1 MQNIGYG
8 HMTRSSENLDQLESK
23 ISQLQSD
30 FSKSSNTRLS
40 LPFSKNTQKLN
51 CAQEVLNHFHLGDLL
66 HKMAYIKGESRHIFF
81 DYLIFKTFAHPS
93 IYDTILDHVVAL
105 SQFCIQTHGRYNIH
119 INIKSFTVTAAQ
131 RYNDLILKFFSICL
145 QKDSIMV
152 KNLDNIYIYNS
163 PKMFESIT
171 RIFSNFID
179 DEIQS
184 KIIHVKETF

>member
-30 FSKSSNTRLS
+30 FSKNSNSFLP

-66 HKMAYIKGESRHIFF
+66 HKMAYIKDGSRHIFF
-81 DYLIFKTFAHPS
+81 DYLLFKTFAHPS
-93 IYDTILDHVVAL
+93 IYDMILDHVLLL
-105 SQFCIQTHGRYNIH
+105 SQNCIQVHGRYDIH
-119 INIKSFTVTAAQ
+119 INLKSFTPTAAQ
-131 RYNDLILKFFSICL
+131 RYNDLIVKFFSICL

-152 KNLDNIYIYNS
+152 KMLDNIYIYNS
-163 PKMFESIT
+163 PKMFEAIT
-171 RIFSNFID
+171 RLFSNFID
-179 DEIQS
+179 DEIRS
-184 KIIHVKETF
+184 KIVHMKEAF